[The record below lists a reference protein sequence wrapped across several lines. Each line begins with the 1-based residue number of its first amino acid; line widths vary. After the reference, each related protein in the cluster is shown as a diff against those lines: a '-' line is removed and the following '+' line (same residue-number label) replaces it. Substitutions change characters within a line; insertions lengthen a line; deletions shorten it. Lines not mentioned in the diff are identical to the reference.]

1 MGLQTRTSLFPFWF
15 LGDCFHDRSP
25 GALPLS
31 VKKPGLVIERPRMN
45 ERGTS
50 VFPTCRHLSGILCAL
65 SRLNAMLAI
74 PALPAQDDV

>member
-1 MGLQTRTSLFPFWF
+1 MGLQTRTSPFPFCF

-45 ERGTS
+45 ERGKLET
-50 VFPTCRHLSGILCAL
+50 LL
-65 SRLNAMLAI
+65 
-74 PALPAQDDV
+74 